1 MDKRERNKTIV
12 AGIGNESENQRHIFS
27 RLLQRFKRNRA
38 VAVAMK
44 QIRQD
49 KQKALSNIEMYLDDW
64 AYHHGGL
71 TQANV
76 HQAMSDCVD
85 RMLTLHQ
92 AKQQQREA
100 QEERALSG
108 GLGDGFDGEFGDLP
122 GDGEIEDALIKADPS
137 LKQYRQ

>member
-1 MDKRERNKTIV
+1 MDKRERNKTIL

-38 VAVAMK
+38 VALALK

-85 RMLTLHQ
+85 RMLALHQ

-100 QEERALSG
+100 QKERALSG

-122 GDGEIEDALIKADPS
+122 GDEDFEKYVLNQHPE
-137 LKQYRQ
+137 LKRK